1 VREHDHRLDV
11 RREVVAHVD
20 GAAEQEAH
28 AERVRVE
35 RHGVEP
41 KRELLE
47 PAARARDEAPRDDTP
62 ERALEHPRNR
72 RITVV
77 IPVEQSESKTE
88 VIGEAAPI
96 PVDSLER
103 SP

>member
-1 VREHDHRLDV
+1 MDV
-11 RREVVAHVD
+11 IFL
-20 GAAEQEAH
+20 GTGTSQ
-28 AERVRVE
+28 
-35 RHGVEP
+35 GVP
-41 KRELLE
+41 MI
-47 PAARARDEAPRDDTP
+47 ACDCTVCTSAD
-62 ERALEHPRNR
+62 PRNR